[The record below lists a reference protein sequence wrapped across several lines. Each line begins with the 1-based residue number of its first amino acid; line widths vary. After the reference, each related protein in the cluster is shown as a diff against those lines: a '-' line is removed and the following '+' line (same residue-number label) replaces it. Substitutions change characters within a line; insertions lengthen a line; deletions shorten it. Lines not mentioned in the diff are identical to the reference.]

1 MFHKPVHIMLIVF
14 HAVSPADY
22 KAMDV
27 MLAFEPCDTQQ
38 CQNMSITDDLINEPE
53 ERFNVSVSLTSPDN
67 ISSFITLGPVAGDIV
82 ITDDDGKY
90 LLYSGMVVKCTAS

>member
-1 MFHKPVHIMLIVF
+1 
-14 HAVSPADY
+14 
-22 KAMDV
+22 
-27 MLAFEPCDTQQ
+27 
-38 CQNMSITDDLINEPE
+38 MSITNDLNNEPE

-90 LLYSGMVVKCTAS
+90 KYVSC

>member
-1 MFHKPVHIMLIVF
+1 MLIVF

-22 KAMDV
+22 DV

-38 CQNMSITDDLINEPE
+38 CRNVSITNDLNNEPE

-90 LLYSGMVVKCTAS
+90 KYVSC